1 MIFATG
7 LHDPEG
13 PLLLPDGG
21 WLVTEMGPT
30 RGCVTAVAADGQV
43 TGIVCRTGR
52 PNGLALGADGEV
64 WIAESAEP
72 ALLRLDLGSGTV
84 TTVAT
89 QFRGADR
96 RSTGLLWPNDLCF
109 GPDGALYLTDSGIH
123 MSVFASDGGIGA
135 DDLDR
140 RKQTVEEN
148 VDGRLLRLDP
158 ASGELECLASGLRF
172 PNGIAF
178 GPGGTLYV
186 NETLTGDVLAFELD
200 DSGVSERWVHGN
212 VLAAPPGGAWA
223 GPDGMAFDA
232 DGRLYVGVLGQ
243 ADVTVLDPSGAVAA
257 RYPVS
262 GSLPTNVAFGPPGS
276 RRIYV
281 TENVHGQIEC
291 LDAPADSLPLHRP
304 AGGS

>member
-13 PLLLPDGG
+13 PLLLPGGG
-21 WLVTEMGPT
+21 WLVTEMGPA
-30 RGCVTAVAADGQV
+30 RGCVTSVSAGGQV
-43 TGIVCRTGR
+43 TGVACRTGR

-64 WIAESAEP
+64 WIAESAQP
-72 ALLRLDLGSGTV
+72 ALLRLDLASGA
-84 TTVAT
+84 VAT
-89 QFRGADR
+89 IATQAGGTD
-96 RSTGLLWPNDLCF
+96 LLWPNDLCF

-140 RKQTVEEN
+140 RKQAVEEN

-158 ASGELECLASGLRF
+158 ARAELECLAAGLRF

-178 GPGGTLYV
+178 GPGGELYV
-186 NETLTGDVLAFELD
+186 AETLTGDILEFTLAA
-200 DSGVSERWVHGN
+200 GQVTGRRVHGN
-212 VLAAPPGGAWA
+212 VLAAPPGREWA
-223 GPDGMAFDA
+223 GPDGMAFDT

-243 ADVTVLDPSGAVAA
+243 ADVTVLGPGGAVTA

-291 LDAPADSLPLHRP
+291 LDVPADGLPLHRP
-304 AGGS
+304 AGRAA